1 MANWT
6 PLTVARR
13 WVAPVIVPAVIAL
26 SLAAVVDEVNGT
38 DKPRGKAAK
47 ASAAKTPHP
56 GVRPAG
62 ETALPSAGSANG
74 PQPRYIVGVRRS
86 GAAAVVRDVRTFA
99 PLGGVAAPAKRRFS
113 QVAVAGS
120 GSYLISSVGPRGGG
134 GVAFHRLRVG
144 NDGKPAA
151 LTALPRVRL
160 PGRSTAWS
168 DMAVTPDG
176 RTLAYATYGDRTTA
190 IDVVSVA
197 TGARRTYTTSH
208 TGRIGGLSWA
218 GRALS
223 FVWTPM
229 RGGKV
234 LRRQV
239 RSLDTRSRPG
249 DLKVSRPVLA
259 LPNGAETAV
268 ASRDGKTIVMGM
280 AGQTGPILAAYSST
294 AGGQAGLLWRRQ
306 VGDPAHPVRP
316 TRLTRLTPDG
326 SGGHIIAGGSDG
338 LLFVVPAVGAAEFR
352 AADLA
357 DLAW

>member
-6 PLTVARR
+6 PLTIARR

-26 SLAAVVDEVNGT
+26 SLAAVVDQVNGT
-38 DKPRGKAAK
+38 DKPRGNAAKAAK
-47 ASAAKTPHP
+47 SSAAKIPRP
-56 GVRPAG
+56 GVRPAA
-62 ETALPSAGSANG
+62 ETALPSVGSANG
-74 PQPRYIVGVRRS
+74 PQPRYVVGVRTS
-86 GAAAVVRDVRTFA
+86 GAAAVVRDVRTFT

-113 QVAVAGS
+113 QVAAAGS
-120 GSYLISSVGPRGGG
+120 GSYLLSSVGSGGGG
-134 GVAFHRLRVG
+134 GVTFHRLRVG

-151 LTALPRVRL
+151 LTALRRVRL

-176 RTLAYATYGDRTTA
+176 RTLAYVTYGDRTSA

-197 TGARRTYTTSH
+197 TGARRTWTTSH

-234 LRRQV
+234 MRRQV

-249 DLKVSRPVLA
+249 DLKVSRPVLV

-268 ASRDGKTIVMGM
+268 ASRDGKTIVTGM
-280 AGQTGPILAAYSST
+280 AGRSGPMLAAYSAS
-294 AGGQAGLLWRRQ
+294 AGGQAGPLWRRR
-306 VGDPAHPVRP
+306 VGDPARSV
-316 TRLTRLTPDG
+316 RLTRLTPDG
-326 SGGHIIAGGSDG
+326 TGGHIIAGASGG

-352 AADLA
+352 AGDLA